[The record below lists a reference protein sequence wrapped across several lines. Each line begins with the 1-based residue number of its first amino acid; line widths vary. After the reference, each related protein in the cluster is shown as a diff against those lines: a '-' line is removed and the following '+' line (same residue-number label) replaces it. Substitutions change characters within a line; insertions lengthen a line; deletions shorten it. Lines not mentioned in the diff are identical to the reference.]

1 MSRAGKADAVW
12 RYLKNTPISNTNP
25 QTGISVYAYLQL
37 RGKKGNKKEK
47 QTFKSV
53 KKLSGRFYKEIEGA
67 LYRQARQ
74 IKQKEEKI

>member
-37 RGKKGNKKEK
+37 RGKKRNKKESK
-47 QTFKSV
+47 PLKALRSCPGDFT
-53 KKLSGRFYKEIEGA
+53 KKLKEPFTGRQDK
-67 LYRQARQ
+67 
-74 IKQKEEKI
+74 